1 MTTAI
6 VVYGVAYYWKQRGA
20 FMGSSGR
27 HADARVRHVCVA
39 AGGDKFYDPYYVLLD
54 TRHLS
59 AVNLMS
65 KVA

>member
-1 MTTAI
+1 
-6 VVYGVAYYWKQRGA
+6 
-20 FMGSSGR
+20 MGSSGR